1 MFKVIN
7 VLAYTAIGSAFAGK
21 CPFGFDNDKR
31 ELAED
36 KRQLQDVTYPSEI
49 FTCPADKV
57 KVQKTPSLTWT

>member
-7 VLAYTAIGSAFAGK
+7 VLAGSAIGSAMAGK

-36 KRQLQDVTYPSEI
+36 KRVLQSVSYPSEI
-49 FTCPADKV
+49 FTCPAEKV
-57 KVQKTPSLTWT
+57 KVTKTASLTHS